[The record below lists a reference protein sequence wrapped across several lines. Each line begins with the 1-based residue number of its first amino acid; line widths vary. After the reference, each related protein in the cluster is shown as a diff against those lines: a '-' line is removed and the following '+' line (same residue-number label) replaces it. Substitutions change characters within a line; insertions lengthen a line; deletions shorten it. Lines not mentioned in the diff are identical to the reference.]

1 MRHFRVPHF
10 CLLAETVAI
19 LSCAVVASAQVTLQ
33 PRAST
38 AVASKLATLAITPVP
53 YNMVAFNARLS
64 AAVKPTVRGWVQS
77 EARALAGRKLAPD
90 AMLATARGDVLGRFS
105 GQTLAAADVETLIM
119 LVMTQ
124 CAKDAQADLEALLAQ
139 MKATNAA
146 RRAQRQAA
154 TAMNQAA
161 AAVRAK
167 ADSLYDLTEGEMLQL
182 QQAMDRKSQLEQMIS
197 NVMKAGADAAS
208 AAIVNLK

>member
-10 CLLAETVAI
+10 CLLAAPVAI
-19 LSCAVVASAQVTLQ
+19 LSYTVVASAQVTVQ
-33 PRAST
+33 SRAST

-90 AMLATARGDVLGRFS
+90 AMLATARGDVLGRFY
-105 GQTLAAADVETLIM
+105 GQTLAAADVETLVM

-124 CAKDAQADLEALLAQ
+124 CAKDAQTELEALLAQ
-139 MKATNAA
+139 MQATNAA

-154 TAMNQAA
+154 MTYEQAA
-161 AAVRAK
+161 AAKRAQ
-167 ADSLYDLTEGEMLQL
+167 ADSLSDLTEQEMLML
-182 QQAMDRKSQLEQMIS
+182 QQVMEKKSQLEQMIS
-197 NVMKAGADAAS
+197 NVMKSGSEAS
-208 AAIVNLK
+208 GAAIANLK

>member
-10 CLLAETVAI
+10 CLLAAPVAI

-38 AVASKLATLAITPVP
+38 AASLNIATLAIKPVP
-53 YNMVAFNARLS
+53 SGLIAFNARLS
-64 AAVKPTVRGWVQS
+64 ASVKPTVRAWVQS

-105 GQTLAAADVETLIM
+105 GQTLLTAEVETMAM
-119 LVMTQ
+119 LVMSE
-124 CAKDAQADLEALLAQ
+124 CARDAQADVEALLAQ
-139 MKATNAA
+139 MQATSAA

-154 TAMNQAA
+154 TPAK
-161 AAVRAK
+161 AK
-167 ADSLYDLTEGEMLQL
+167 ADSLSDLTAGEMLLL
-182 QQAMDRKSQLEQMIS
+182 QQAMDKKSQLEQMIS

>member
-10 CLLAETVAI
+10 SLLAAPVAI
-19 LSCAVVASAQVTLQ
+19 LSCAVVASAQVTVQ

-38 AVASKLATLAITPVP
+38 AAALNIATLAIKPMP
-53 YNMVAFNARLS
+53 YNMAAFNARLS

-77 EARALAGRKLAPD
+77 EARALAGRKLSPD

-105 GQTLAAADVETLIM
+105 GQTLASADVETMAM
-119 LVMTQ
+119 LVMTE
-124 CAKDAQADLEALLAQ
+124 CAKEAQAELEALLAQ
-139 MKATNAA
+139 MNATNAA

-154 TAMNQAA
+154 MTYEQAA
-161 AAVRAK
+161 AAKRAT
-167 ADSLYDLTEGEMLQL
+167 ADSLSDLTAGEMFVL
-182 QQAMDRKSQLEQMIS
+182 QQVMDKKSQLEQMIS
-197 NVMKAGADAAS
+197 NVMKSGADAAS